1 MAKLLRR
8 CGHSVVVASSC
19 AEGLAM
25 AAVHHFDFVISDL
38 GLPDGSG
45 QGLMRSL
52 RSLYGLS
59 GIAVSALNSEDCIEE
74 PVANGFA
81 RHFVKPIEIR
91 RVQEALIELDA
102 ASHNDSI
109 RADSDTGIRSQ
120 NPR

>member
-1 MAKLLRR
+1 
-8 CGHSVVVASSC
+8 
-19 AEGLAM
+19 M

-59 GIAVSALNSEDCIEE
+59 GIAVSAFNSEECIEE

-81 RHFVKPIEIR
+81 RHFVKPVEIR
-91 RVQEALIELDA
+91 QVHEALIELDA
-102 ASHNDSI
+102 ASHNDSF
-109 RADSDTGIRSQ
+109 RANSDTNVRWRNQ
-120 NPR
+120 R